1 MIRTRLERMVR
12 KMKMD
17 LTGMHCQC
25 HIRIHSFVIAGVPPK
40 SKEVG
45 QDSSKHWSYGNA
57 EVSDCK
63 SQ

>member
-17 LTGMHCQC
+17 LMGIHCQC
-25 HIRIHSFVIAGVPPK
+25 QIRIHIIVIVGVPPK

-45 QDSSKHWSYGNA
+45 QESSQHWSYGNA
-57 EVSDCK
+57 EVSDCN